1 MHNAG
6 ELTVV
11 GSDMTPE
18 QHARINI
25 DSLLEQ
31 AGWAVQDVG
40 SVNLYAGAGVAVR
53 EFSLKPGHGAADYLL
68 YVNRKAVGVVE
79 AKPEGY
85 ALTGVEVQSEKYSAG
100 LPDNLPGY
108 LRPLPF
114 LYESTGAETQFT
126 NGLDPD
132 PRSRLVFSFHTPETL
147 AEWIDPQSD
156 PKYASGVETLAVAES
171 QETYVALANLRQRLK
186 AMPPLN
192 ASGLWTVQER
202 AIRNMEESLA
212 AGRQRALVQMATGS
226 GKTFMACN
234 QVYRL
239 IKHGGARRVL
249 FLVDRSNL
257 GRQTLREFQ
266 GFTTPDEGRKFT
278 DLYNVQ
284 LLQSSHIDSVSK
296 VCISTIQR
304 VYSILKGEDLAPEM
318 EELSG
323 FDIAATRQ
331 SPVPVEYNRDVP
343 IETFDVIITDEC
355 HRSIYNLWRQ
365 VLEYFDGFL
374 IGLTATPSKQTFG
387 FFRQNLVMEYNHEQ
401 AVADGVN
408 VDFDTYRIRTEITE
422 QGSTVD
428 AGYYVDRRD
437 RLTRKVRWERL
448 EEDLTY
454 APNQLD
460 RDVVAED
467 QIRTVIQT
475 FRDRLF
481 TEIFPNRRDVP
492 KTIIF
497 AKDDAHADDIVR
509 IVRGEFDKG
518 NDFCQKITYKT
529 TGAKPEDL
537 LTAFRNSYNPRI
549 VVTVDMIAT
558 GTDIKPVEVV
568 FFMRNVRSRSFFE
581 QMKGRG
587 VRTIS
592 ATDFNAV
599 TPDARNKDRFVI
611 VDAVGVTETELSD
624 SYTLER
630 NPTVPFD
637 KLLDRVSMGDRDPDV
652 LSSLGSRLARL
663 DRHLT
668 PKDRETIET
677 ASHGTPLQSLISG
690 LVNAADPDAALDVAR
705 QVTGQDDPPE
715 TAVTEARQRLLEDAA
730 RPFAENPDLRQR
742 LVDIHRSYEQT
753 IDTVSADSLI
763 EAGFSDDHANTIVQS
778 FRQFIEENR
787 DEITALQ
794 VLYQRPYRQRLSYA
808 DIKALADAL
817 VSPPRSW
824 TTERLWEAYR
834 QLDRSKV
841 RGSGQ
846 RALADIVSVVR
857 YAMGG
862 ADELAPFADGV
873 HERFSGWMA
882 MQETAGRAFTEEQVR
897 WLEAVR
903 DHIAGSV
910 SIEMGDFLRAPF
922 NQRGGLGRAF
932 HLFGEDLPNL
942 LEELNVELVA

>member
-1 MHNAG
+1 
-6 ELTVV
+6 
-11 GSDMTPE
+11 MTPE
-18 QHARINI
+18 QEARVNI
-25 DSLLEQ
+25 DRLLEQ
-31 AGWAVQDVG
+31 AGWSVQNAD
-40 SVNLYAGAGVAVR
+40 SINLYARGGVAVR
-53 EFSLKPGHGAADYLL
+53 EFSLKASHGAADYLL
-68 YVNRKAVGVVE
+68 YVNQKAAGVVE
-79 AKPEGY
+79 AKPEGST
-85 ALTGVEVQSEKYSAG
+85 LTGVEVQSEKYSTG
-100 LPDNLPGY
+100 LPDNLPAY
-108 LRPLPF
+108 RRPLPF

-126 NGLDPD
+126 NRLDPE
-132 PRSRLVFSFHTPETL
+132 PRSRLVFSFHSPQTL
-147 AEWIDPQSD
+147 AKWIDVSET
-156 PKYASGVETLAVAES
+156 SGTEGRRIAE
-171 QETYVALANLRQRLK
+171 EGRDYPEAYNLRQRLK

-192 ASGLWTVQER
+192 PSGLWAVQER
-202 AIRNMEESLA
+202 AIRNLEDSLA
-212 AGRQRALVQMATGS
+212 AGRPRALVQMATGS

-239 IKHGGARRVL
+239 IKHAGARRVL

-278 DLYNVQ
+278 ELYNVQ
-284 LLQSSHIDSVSK
+284 LLQSGRIDPISR

-304 VYSILKGEDLAPEM
+304 VYSILKGEELDPER
-318 EELSG
+318 EEFSD
-323 FDIAATRQ
+323 FDTAALRRE
-331 SPVPVEYNRDVP
+331 PAPVEYNPDVP

-387 FFRQNLVMEYNHEQ
+387 YFQQNLVMEYNHEQ

-408 VDFDTYRIRTEITE
+408 VGFDTYRIRTQITE
-422 QGSTVD
+422 QGATVD

-437 RLTRKVRWERL
+437 RLTRKVRWEQL
-448 EEDLTY
+448 EEDLAY

-475 FRDRLF
+475 FKDKLF
-481 TEIFPNRRDVP
+481 TEMFTSRRDVP

-497 AKDDAHADDIVR
+497 AKDDSHADDIVR
-509 IVRGEFDKG
+509 IVRQVFDKG

-529 TGAKPEDL
+529 TGVKPEDL
-537 LTAFRNSYNPRI
+537 LTFFRNSYNPRI

-568 FFMRNVRSRSFFE
+568 FFMRNVRSRNFFE

-592 ATDFNAV
+592 TTDFNAV
-599 TPDARNKDRFVI
+599 TPDAHNKDRFVI
-611 VDAVGVTETELSD
+611 VDAVGVTETDLSD
-624 SYTLER
+624 SYSLER
-630 NPTVPFD
+630 KPTVPFD
-637 KLLDRVSMGDRDPDV
+637 KLLDLVSMGDRDPEV
-652 LSSLGSRLARL
+652 LSSLASRLARL

-668 PKDRETIET
+668 PRDRDAIED
-677 ASHGTPLQSLISG
+677 ASQGVPLQTLVSD
-690 LVNAADPDAALDVAR
+690 LVNAADPDAALDSAR
-705 QVTGQDDPPE
+705 QATGQDDPPE
-715 TAVTEARQRLLEDAA
+715 TAVTEAGKRLLEDAA
-730 RPFAENPDLRQR
+730 KPFAANPELRQR

-763 EAGFSDDHANTIVQS
+763 EAGFSDEQAKVIVGS
-778 FRQFIEENR
+778 FRQYIEENR

-794 VLYQRPYRQRLSYA
+794 TLYERPYRQRLSYA

-817 VSPPRSW
+817 LSPPRSW

-846 RALADIVSVVR
+846 RTLADIVSVVR
-857 YAMGG
+857 YAIGG
-862 ADELAPFADGV
+862 ADELAPFAEGV
-873 HERFSGWMA
+873 RERFQGWLA
-882 MQETAGRAFTEEQVR
+882 MQETAGRAFTSEQVR

-910 SIEMGDFLRAPF
+910 SMTPSDFQYAPF
-922 NQRGGLGRAF
+922 NQQGGLGKAYE
-932 HLFGEDLPNL
+932 LFGEGLSGL
-942 LEELNVELVA
+942 LEEMNRELVA

>member
-1 MHNAG
+1 MK
-6 ELTVV
+6 
-11 GSDMTPE
+11 S
-18 QHARINI
+18 
-25 DSLLEQ
+25 
-31 AGWAVQDVG
+31 
-40 SVNLYAGAGVAVR
+40 
-53 EFSLKPGHGAADYLL
+53 GHGAADYLL
-68 YVNRKAVGVVE
+68 YVDQKAAGVVE
-79 AKPEGY
+79 AKPEGST
-85 ALTGVEVQSEKYSAG
+85 LTGVEVQSEKYSTG
-100 LPDNLPGY
+100 LPDSLPAHQ
-108 LRPLPF
+108 RPLPF

-126 NGLDPD
+126 NRLDPE

-147 AEWIDPQSD
+147 AKWI
-156 PKYASGVETLAVAES
+156 GVSETPGTDTQRIGEERRDYLVPH
-171 QETYVALANLRQRLK
+171 NLRQRLK
-186 AMPPLN
+186 VMPPLN
-192 ASGLWTVQER
+192 PSGLWAVQER
-202 AIRNMEESLA
+202 AIRNLEESLA
-212 AGRQRALVQMATGS
+212 AGRPRALVQMATGS

-239 IKHGGARRVL
+239 IKHAGARRVL

-278 DLYNVQ
+278 ELYNVQ
-284 LLQSSHIDSVSK
+284 LLQSGRIDPVSR
-296 VCISTIQR
+296 VCIATIQR
-304 VYSILKGEDLAPEM
+304 VYSILKGEDLATEL

-323 FDIAATRQ
+323 FDSGTLQREPA
-331 SPVPVEYNRDVP
+331 PVEYNPDIP

-387 FFRQNLVMEYNHEQ
+387 FFQQNLVMEYTHEQ
-401 AVADGVN
+401 AVTDGVN

-422 QGSTVD
+422 QGATVE
-428 AGYYVDRRD
+428 AGYHVDRRD
-437 RLTRKVRWERL
+437 RLTRRVRWERL
-448 EEDLTY
+448 DEDLAY

-481 TEIFPNRRDVP
+481 TDIFPSRRDVP

-497 AKDDAHADDIVR
+497 AKDDSHADDIVR
-509 IVRGEFDKG
+509 IVRQEFDKG
-518 NDFCQKITYKT
+518 NDFCQKITYRT
-529 TGAKPEDL
+529 TGARPEDL

-624 SYTLER
+624 SYSLDR

-637 KLLDRVSMGDRDPDV
+637 KLLDRVGMGDRDPEV
-652 LSSLGSRLARL
+652 LSSLASRLARL
-663 DRHLT
+663 DRHLA
-668 PKDRETIET
+668 PRDRNSIEA
-677 ASHGTPLQSLISG
+677 ASHGVSLQSLVSG
-690 LVNAADPDAALDVAR
+690 LVAAADPDAALDAVRHA
-705 QVTGQDDPPE
+705 TGQDDPSE
-715 TAVTEARQRLLEDAA
+715 SAVAEARQRLLEDAA
-730 RPFAENPDLRQR
+730 RPFAANPDLRQQ
-742 LVDIHRSYEQT
+742 LVDVHRSYEQT
-753 IDTVSADSLI
+753 MDTVSADSLM
-763 EAGFSDDHANTIVQS
+763 EAGFSGDQAGAMVRS
-778 FRQFIEENR
+778 FREFIEENR

-794 VLYQRPYRQRLSYA
+794 VLYERPYRQQLSYA
-808 DIKALADAL
+808 DIKALAHAL
-817 VSPPRSW
+817 ESPPRSW
-824 TTERLWEAYR
+824 TTDRLWEAYR

-846 RALADIVSVVR
+846 RTLADIVSVVR
-857 YAMGG
+857 YAIGG
-862 ADELAPFADGV
+862 VDELAPFADGV
-873 HERFSGWMA
+873 RERFSGWLA
-882 MQETAGRAFTEEQVR
+882 MQETAGRAFTQEQVR
-897 WLEAVR
+897 WLEAIR

-910 SIEMGDFLRAPF
+910 SMELTDFQYAPF
-922 NQRGGLGRAF
+922 NQQGGLGQAYG
-932 HLFGEDLPNL
+932 LFGEDLPGL
-942 LEELNVELVA
+942 LKELNLELVA

>member
-1 MHNAG
+1 MI
-6 ELTVV
+6 
-11 GSDMTPE
+11 DMTPE
-18 QHARINI
+18 QEARVNI
-25 DSLLEQ
+25 DRLLEQ
-31 AGWAVQDVG
+31 AGWSVQNAY
-40 SVNLYAGAGVAVR
+40 SINLYISSGVAVR
-53 EFSLKPGHGAADYLL
+53 EFPLKSGHGKVDYLL
-68 YVNRKAVGVVE
+68 YVNQKAAAVVE
-79 AKPEGY
+79 AKPEGST
-85 ALTGVEVQSEKYSAG
+85 LTGVEVQSEKYSTG
-100 LPDNLPGY
+100 LPDNLPAHHN
-108 LRPLPF
+108 PLPF

-126 NGLDPD
+126 NRLDPE
-132 PRSRLVFSFHTPETL
+132 PRSRLTFSFHSPETL
-147 AEWIDPQSD
+147 AEWIGTPGTPDTD
-156 PKYASGVETLAVAES
+156 TRRIAEERGDYLAAH
-171 QETYVALANLRQRLK
+171 NLRQRLK

-192 ASGLWTVQER
+192 ASGLWPVQER
-202 AIRNMEESLA
+202 AIRNLEDSLA
-212 AGRQRALVQMATGS
+212 AGRPRALVQMATGS

-239 IKHGGARRVL
+239 IKHAGARRVL

-257 GRQTLREFQ
+257 GRQTLREYQ

-278 DLYNVQ
+278 ELYNVQ

-296 VCISTIQR
+296 VCIATIQR
-304 VYSILKGEDLAPEM
+304 VYSILKGEELAPEL

-323 FDIAATRQ
+323 FDTASLQRD
-331 SPVPVEYNRDVP
+331 PPPVEYNPDVP

-365 VLEYFDGFL
+365 VLEYFDAFI
-374 IGLTATPSKQTFG
+374 IGLTATPSKHTFG
-387 FFRQNLVMEYNHEQ
+387 FFQQNLVMEYTHEQ
-401 AVADGVN
+401 AVADRVN
-408 VDFDTYRIRTEITE
+408 VDFDTYRIRTHITD

-428 AGYYVDRRD
+428 AGHYVDRRD
-437 RLTRKVRWERL
+437 RLTRKVRWEQL

-460 RDVVAED
+460 CDVVAED

-475 FRDRLF
+475 FRDKLS
-481 TEIFPNRRDVP
+481 TEVFPSRRDVP

-497 AKDDAHADDIVR
+497 AKDDSHADDIVR
-509 IVRGEFDKG
+509 IARQIFDKG

-537 LTAFRNSYNPRI
+537 LTSFRNSYNPRI

-624 SYTLER
+624 SYTLDR
-630 NPTVPFD
+630 NPTVSFD
-637 KLLDRVSMGDRDPDV
+637 KLLDLVGVGNRDAEV
-652 LSSLGSRLARL
+652 LSSLASRLARL

-668 PKDRETIET
+668 TRDREAIEE
-677 ASHGTPLQSLISG
+677 ASQGVPIQALVSG
-690 LVNAADPDAALDVAR
+690 LVNTTDPDAALNAAR
-705 QVTGQDDPPE
+705 QTTGQDDPPE
-715 TAVTEARQRLLEDAA
+715 SAVAEARRQLLEDAA
-730 RPFAENPDLRQR
+730 RPFASNPDLRQR

-753 IDTVSADSLI
+753 IDTVIPDSLI
-763 EAGFSDDHANTIVQS
+763 EAGFSDEQAKAIVQS
-778 FRQFIEENR
+778 FQEYIEDHK

-794 VLYQRPYRQRLSYA
+794 VLYERPYRLRLSYS

-834 QLDRSKV
+834 QLGRSKV
-841 RGSGQ
+841 HGSGQ
-846 RALADIVSVVR
+846 RTLADIVSVVR
-857 YAMGG
+857 YAIGG

-873 HERFSGWMA
+873 YERFQGWRA
-882 MQETAGRAFTEEQVR
+882 VQETTGRAFTDEQVR
-897 WLEAVR
+897 WLEAIR

-910 SIEMGDFLRAPF
+910 SMEMGDFQYDPF
-922 NQRGGLGRAF
+922 SQQGGLSKAYE
-932 HLFGEDLPNL
+932 LFGDELGKL
-942 LEELNVELVA
+942 LGELNGTLVG

>member
-1 MHNAG
+1 
-6 ELTVV
+6 
-11 GSDMTPE
+11 MTPE
-18 QHARINI
+18 QEARVNI
-25 DSLLEQ
+25 DRLLKQ
-31 AGWAVQDVG
+31 AGWSVQNAD
-40 SVNLYAGAGVAVR
+40 SINLYNSSGVAVR
-53 EFSLKPGHGAADYLL
+53 EFPLKSGHGIADYLL
-68 YVNRKAVGVVE
+68 YVNRKAAGVIE
-79 AKPEGY
+79 AKPEGST
-85 ALTGVEVQSEKYSAG
+85 LTGVVVQSDKYSTG
-100 LPDNLPGY
+100 LPDNLPAHQ
-108 LRPLPF
+108 RPLPF
-114 LYESTGAETQFT
+114 LYESTGAETHFT
-126 NGLDPD
+126 NRLDPE

-147 AEWIDPQSD
+147 ATWI
-156 PKYASGVETLAVAES
+156 GVSEPPGSVTQGIAEERRDYLPPS
-171 QETYVALANLRQRLK
+171 NLRQKLQV
-186 AMPPLN
+186 MPPLN
-192 ASGLWTVQER
+192 ASGLWPVQER
-202 AIRNMEESLA
+202 AIRNLEESLA
-212 AGRQRALVQMATGS
+212 AGRPRALVQMATGS

-234 QVYRL
+234 QAYRL
-239 IKHGGARRVL
+239 IKHGGAQRVL

-278 DLYNVQ
+278 ELYNVQ
-284 LLQSSHIDSVSK
+284 LLQSGRIDPVSR
-296 VCISTIQR
+296 VCIATIQR
-304 VYSILKGEDLAPEM
+304 VYSILKGAELDPER
-318 EELSG
+318 EELSD
-323 FDIAATRQ
+323 FDTPALQREPA
-331 SPVPVEYNRDVP
+331 PVEYNPDIP

-365 VLEYFDGFL
+365 ALEYFDGFL

-387 FFRQNLVMEYNHEQ
+387 FFQQNLFMEYNHEQ

-422 QGSTVD
+422 RGATVE
-428 AGYYVDRRD
+428 AGYYVDQRD
-437 RLTRKVRWERL
+437 RLTRRVRWQQL

-481 TEIFPNRRDVP
+481 TEVFPGRSDVP

-497 AKDDAHADDIVR
+497 AKDDSHADDIVR
-509 IVRGEFDKG
+509 IVRQEFDKG

-529 TGAKPEDL
+529 TGVKPEDL

-568 FFMRNVRSRSFFE
+568 FFMRNVRSRNFFE

-592 ATDFNAV
+592 TTDFTAV

-630 NPTVPFD
+630 KPTVSFD
-637 KLLDRVSMGDRDPDV
+637 KLLDLVSMGDRDPEI
-652 LSSLGSRLARL
+652 LSSLASRLARL

-668 PKDRETIET
+668 PRDRGSIEAVSQGAT
-677 ASHGTPLQSLISG
+677 LQTLVSG
-690 LVNAADPDAALDVAR
+690 LVNAADPDAALDAA
-705 QVTGQDDPPE
+705 QQATGQDGPPE
-715 TAVTEARQRLLEDAA
+715 SAVAEARKRLLEDAA
-730 RPFAENPDLRQR
+730 KPFATNPDLRQQ
-742 LVDIHRSYEQT
+742 LVNVHRSYEQT
-753 IDTVSADSLI
+753 IDTVNADSLI
-763 EAGFSDDHANTIVQS
+763 EAGFSDDRATTIVQS
-778 FRQFIEENR
+778 FREYIEERR

-794 VLYQRPYRQRLSYA
+794 VVYQRPYKQRLRFD

-817 VSPPRSW
+817 VSPPHSW
-824 TTERLWEAYR
+824 TTDRLWQAYR
-834 QLDRSKV
+834 QLDKSKV

-846 RALADIVSVVR
+846 RALADIVSLVR
-857 YAMGG
+857 FAIGE
-862 ADELAPFADGV
+862 AEELTPFADGV
-873 HERFSGWMA
+873 HERFRGWLA

-897 WLEAVR
+897 WLGDVR

-910 SIEMGDFLRAPF
+910 SMEMGDFQYAPF
-922 NQRGGLGRAF
+922 TQQGGLGKAYA
-932 HLFGEDLPNL
+932 LFGDELPSL

>member
-1 MHNAG
+1 
-6 ELTVV
+6 
-11 GSDMTPE
+11 MTPE
-18 QHARINI
+18 QEARVNI
-25 DSLLEQ
+25 DRLLEQ
-31 AGWAVQDVG
+31 AGWSVQNAD
-40 SVNLYAGAGVAVR
+40 SINLYASSGVAVR
-53 EFSLKPGHGAADYLL
+53 EFPLKSGHGTADYLL
-68 YVNRKAVGVVE
+68 YVNQKAAGVVE
-79 AKPEGY
+79 AKPEGST
-85 ALTGVEVQSEKYSAG
+85 LTGVEVQSEKYSTG
-100 LPDNLPGY
+100 LPDNLPAHQ
-108 LRPLPF
+108 RPLPF

-126 NGLDPD
+126 NRLDPE
-132 PRSRLVFSFHTPETL
+132 PRSRLVFSFHTPGTL
-147 AEWIDPQSD
+147 AKWIGSSETPGTAPQ
-156 PKYASGVETLAVAES
+156 GVSEVAGDYLAAH
-171 QETYVALANLRQRLK
+171 NLRQRLK
-186 AMPPLN
+186 AMPSLN
-192 ASGLWTVQER
+192 ASGLWPVQQR
-202 AIRNMEESLA
+202 AIRNLEESLA
-212 AGRQRALVQMATGS
+212 AGRPRALVQMATGS

-234 QVYRL
+234 QAYRL
-239 IKHGGARRVL
+239 IKHAGARRVL

-278 DLYNVQ
+278 ELYNVQ
-284 LLQSSHIDSVSK
+284 LLQSGRIDPVSR

-304 VYSILKGEDLAPEM
+304 VYSILKGEELAPEL

-323 FDIAATRQ
+323 FDTAALQRE
-331 SPVPVEYNRDVP
+331 PAPVEYNSDVP

-387 FFRQNLVMEYNHEQ
+387 FFHQNLVIEYNHEQ
-401 AVADGVN
+401 AVADRVN
-408 VDFDTYRIRTEITE
+408 VDFDTYRIRTQITD
-422 QGSTVD
+422 QGATVD
-428 AGYYVDRRD
+428 AGYYIDRRD
-437 RLTRKVRWERL
+437 RLTRKVRWEQL
-448 EEDLTY
+448 EDDLNYT
-454 APNQLD
+454 PNQLD

-467 QIRTVIQT
+467 QIRTVVQT

-481 TEIFPNRRDVP
+481 TEIFPTRRDVP

-497 AKDDAHADDIVR
+497 AKDDSHADDIVR
-509 IVRGEFDKG
+509 IVRQEFDKG

-529 TGAKPEDL
+529 TGVKPEDL
-537 LTAFRNSYNPRI
+537 LTSFRNSYNPRI

-568 FFMRNVRSRSFFE
+568 FFMRNVRSRNFFE

-624 SYTLER
+624 SYTLDR
-630 NPTVPFD
+630 KPTVPFD
-637 KLLDRVSMGDRDPDV
+637 KLLDLVGMGDRDPEV
-652 LSSLGSRLARL
+652 LSSLASRPARL

-668 PKDRETIET
+668 PGDREAIED
-677 ASHGTPLQSLISG
+677 ASHGLPLQTLVSG
-690 LVNAADPDAALDVAR
+690 LVNAADPDAALDAAR
-705 QVTGQDDPPE
+705 QSIGQDDPSE
-715 TAVTEARQRLLEDAA
+715 SAVAEARRQLLEDAA
-730 RPFAENPDLRQR
+730 RPFAANPDLRQR

-763 EAGFSDDHANTIVQS
+763 EAGFSDDQAKAIVRS
-778 FRQFIEENR
+778 FREYIAEHR

-794 VLYQRPYRQRLSYA
+794 ALYERPYRQRLTYA

-834 QLDRSKV
+834 QLDKSKV

-846 RALADIVSVVR
+846 RTLADIVSVVR
-857 YAMGG
+857 YAIGG

-873 HERFSGWMA
+873 RERFRGWLA
-882 MQETAGRAFTEEQVR
+882 MQETAGHAFTVEQVR
-897 WLEAVR
+897 WLEAIQ

-910 SIEMGDFLRAPF
+910 SMEMGDFQYAPF
-922 NQRGGLGRAF
+922 NQQGGLGKAYE
-932 HLFGEDLPNL
+932 LFGDELPGL
-942 LEELNVELVA
+942 LEELNLELVA

>member
-1 MHNAG
+1 
-6 ELTVV
+6 
-11 GSDMTPE
+11 MTPE
-18 QHARINI
+18 EQARVNI
-25 DSLLEQ
+25 DSLLKQ
-31 AGWAVQDVG
+31 AGWSVQDAD
-40 SVNLYAGAGVAVR
+40 SINLYASSGVAVR
-53 EFSLKPGHGAADYLL
+53 EFPLKSGHGTADYML
-68 YVNRKAVGVVE
+68 YVNQKAVGVVE
-79 AKPEGY
+79 AKPEGST
-85 ALTGVEVQSEKYSAG
+85 LTGVEVQSEKYSTG
-100 LPDNLPGY
+100 LPDNLPAY
-108 LRPLPF
+108 HNPLPF
-114 LYESTGAETQFT
+114 LYESTGVETQFT
-126 NGLDPD
+126 NRLDPE
-132 PRSRLVFSFHTPETL
+132 PRSRLVFSFHSPQTL
-147 AEWIDPQSD
+147 ASWLDAPEAPST
-156 PKYASGVETLAVAES
+156 SGHRIAEEKGDYLAAD
-171 QETYVALANLRQRLK
+171 NLRQRLK
-186 AMPPLN
+186 AMPALN
-192 ASGLWTVQER
+192 ASGLWPAQER
-202 AIRNMEESLA
+202 AIRNLEESLA
-212 AGRQRALVQMATGS
+212 EGRPRALVQMATGS

-239 IKHGGARRVL
+239 IKHAGARRVL

-266 GFTTPDEGRKFT
+266 GFTTPNESRKFT
-278 DLYNVQ
+278 ELYNVQ
-284 LLQSSHIDSVSK
+284 LLQSGRIDPVNR
-296 VCISTIQR
+296 VCIATIQR
-304 VYSILKGEDLAPEM
+304 VYSILKGEELDPEL

-323 FDIAATRQ
+323 FDTASLRREPA
-331 SPVPVEYNRDVP
+331 PVEYNPDVP

-365 VLEYFDGFL
+365 VLEYFDGFI

-387 FFRQNLVMEYNHEQ
+387 FFQQNLVMEYTHEQ
-401 AVADGVN
+401 AVADNVN
-408 VDFDTYRIRTEITE
+408 VDFDTYRIRTQITD

-437 RLTRKVRWERL
+437 RLTRKVRWEQL
-448 EEDLTY
+448 EEDLAY

-467 QIRTVIQT
+467 QIRTVVQT
-475 FRDRLF
+475 FKDKLF
-481 TEIFPNRRDVP
+481 TEIFPTRRDVP

-497 AKDDAHADDIVR
+497 AKDDSHADDIVR
-509 IVRGEFDKG
+509 IVRQVFDKG

-537 LTAFRNSYNPRI
+537 LTDFRNSYNPRI

-611 VDAVGVTETELSD
+611 IDAVGVTETELSD
-624 SYTLER
+624 SYTLDR
-630 NPTVPFD
+630 KPTVPFD
-637 KLLDRVSMGDRDPDV
+637 KLLDLVSMGDRDPEV
-652 LSSLGSRLARL
+652 LSSLAGRLARL
-663 DRHLT
+663 EHHLT
-668 PKDRETIET
+668 PRDREAIED
-677 ASHGTPLQSLISG
+677 ASQGVTLHALVSG
-690 LVNAADPDAALDVAR
+690 LVDATDPDAPLDAAR
-705 QVTGQDDPPE
+705 HATGQDDPPE
-715 TAVTEARQRLLEDAA
+715 LAVAEARRLLLEDAA
-730 RPFAENPDLRQR
+730 QPFASNPDLRQR

-763 EAGFSDDHANTIVQS
+763 EAGFSDDQAMTIVQS
-778 FRQFIEENR
+778 FQDYIEENR

-794 VLYQRPYRQRLSYA
+794 VLYERPYRQRLSYA

-824 TTERLWEAYR
+824 TTDRLWEAYR
-834 QLDRSKV
+834 QLDKSKV

-846 RALADIVSVVR
+846 RTLADIVSVVR
-857 YAMGG
+857 YAIGG

-873 HERFSGWMA
+873 TERFQSWLA
-882 MQETAGRAFTEEQVR
+882 MQETASRAFTGEQVR
-897 WLEAVR
+897 WLETIR

-910 SIEMGDFLRAPF
+910 SMEMGDFQYAPF
-922 NQRGGLGRAF
+922 SQQGGLSKAYE
-932 HLFGEDLPNL
+932 LFGEELPEIV
-942 LEELNVELVA
+942 EELNVELVA